1 VTASAPIRFVISDI
15 DGTLVRDDKSL
26 SPGNVA
32 AIRRL
37 KAVGIPMSLISARPP
52 SGILPIVK
60 QLDLAGPFGA
70 FNGGTIFDRNGT
82 VITAHRIEP
91 DLARGLHALFGQ
103 MCATRWL
110 FADREWL
117 TSAVDQ
123 LHTPREVLAAAIE
136 PIVTDDVGDRLDR
149 ADKLVAVS
157 DDDALLARIE
167 VEARRIA
174 GGRATIARSQR
185 YYLDV
190 TALAA
195 NKGTGIATMAQAVG
209 VPLDQLAVFGD
220 QNNDLPMFARAG
232 FSVAMGQASA
242 NVKQAASAVAA
253 SNEDDGVADAID
265 RFVMPRIQCTDDAT
279 GPPDRVGSC
288 Q

>member
-1 VTASAPIRFVISDI
+1 MTPSAQIRFVISDI

-26 SPGNVA
+26 SSGNVA

-37 KAVGIPMSLISARPP
+37 MATGIPFGLISARPP
-52 SGILPIVK
+52 SGILPIVEL
-60 QLDLAGPFGA
+60 LDLAGPFGA
-70 FNGGTIFDRNGT
+70 FNGGTIFDRDGT

-91 DLARGLHALFGQ
+91 DLAHRLYTLFSQ

-110 FADREWL
+110 FADGVWL
-117 TSAVDQ
+117 TNAVDQ
-123 LHTPREVLAAAIE
+123 SHTPREVLAAAIE
-136 PIVTDDVGDRLDR
+136 PIITEDVGDRLDR

-157 DDDALLARIE
+157 DDDALLTRIE
-167 VEARRIA
+167 VEARRIV
-174 GGRATIARSQR
+174 GNRATIARSQP

-195 NKGTGIATMAQAVG
+195 NKGDGIAAMAQAVG

-232 FSVAMGQASA
+232 FSVAMGQASIK
-242 NVKQAASAVAA
+242 VTQAASDVAA

-265 RFVMPRIQCTDDAT
+265 RIVLPRVERLERAT
-279 GPPDRVGSC
+279 GLSDRQGSRW
-288 Q
+288 